1 MPIEVAAICALIAGA
16 GWVYLR
22 LSRRSFEQKYGKE
35 PLPEGEHSEPAARV
49 R

>member
-16 GWVYLR
+16 GWLYLR
-22 LSRRSFEQKYGKE
+22 LSRRTFEQKYGKE
-35 PLPEGEHSEPAARV
+35 PIPEGEQTEPAARA